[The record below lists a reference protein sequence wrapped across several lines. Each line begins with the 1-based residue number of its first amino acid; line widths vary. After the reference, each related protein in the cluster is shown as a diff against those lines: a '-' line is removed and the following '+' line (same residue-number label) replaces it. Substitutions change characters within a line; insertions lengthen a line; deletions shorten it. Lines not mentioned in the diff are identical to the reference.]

1 MWNRRIRR
9 YAYGLALY
17 LIDEEEMSE
26 HQTEVM
32 NGIQIARQA
41 NETVQGASMLEKS
54 NFGIAHVNDIKLED
68 KGLL

>member
-1 MWNRRIRR
+1 MKSKNQKVCLW
-9 YAYGLALY
+9 LVLY
-17 LIDEEEMSE
+17 LIDEEDMFE
-26 HQTEVM
+26 HQTEAM

-41 NETVQGASMLEKS
+41 NEAVQGASMLDKS

>member
-1 MWNRRIRR
+1 MF
-9 YAYGLALY
+9 
-17 LIDEEEMSE
+17 E

-41 NETVQGASMLEKS
+41 NEAVQGASMLEKS